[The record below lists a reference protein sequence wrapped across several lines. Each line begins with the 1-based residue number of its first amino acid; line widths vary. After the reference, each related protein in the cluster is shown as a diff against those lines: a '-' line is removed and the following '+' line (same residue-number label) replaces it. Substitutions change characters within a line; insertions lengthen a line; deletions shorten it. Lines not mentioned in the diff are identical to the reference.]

1 MPVIDVRKLS
11 KVYRTTR
18 RLPGIKGAVTT
29 LFHPTYI
36 EVTAADAVEFSM
48 QEGEFVGFL
57 GPNGAGK
64 TTTLKMLSGLLYPS
78 SGDAQVLGFRPWER
92 RNDFRRQIALVLGQ
106 KNQLWWDLPALDSL
120 ELNRAIYEVPVDRY
134 KKTVGEMTE
143 LLGVTHRLQVQVRE
157 LSLGERMKF
166 ELIESLLH
174 EPKVLFLDE
183 PTIGLAIISQQTVR
197 DFLRNVNAK
206 RRTTIVLTSH
216 NMADIKGL
224 THRVVVINGG
234 KIVFDGALSGLVEKW
249 AAAKHIKFTANRIL
263 TRGELTAFGEVTSV
277 EGPSADLKV
286 ARDKAASV
294 TAALLAQL
302 PILDLTIEDP
312 PVEDVIAEVFRA
324 QAPSTHPTSSLN

>member
-1 MPVIDVRKLS
+1 MSVIEVRKLS

-18 RLPGIKGAVTT
+18 RLPGVKGALTT
-29 LFHPTYI
+29 LLHPTYL
-36 EVTAADAVEFSM
+36 EVTAVDAVDFTLE
-48 QEGEFVGFL
+48 EGEFVGFL

-64 TTTLKMLSGLLYPS
+64 TTTLKMLAGLLFPS
-78 SGDAQVLGFRPWER
+78 SGDASVLGFRPWER
-92 RNDFRRQIALVLGQ
+92 RNDYRRQIALVLGQ

-120 ELNRAIYEVPVDRY
+120 ELNRAIYEVPRDRF
-134 KKTVGEMTE
+134 KKTVEEMTE

-166 ELIESLLH
+166 ELIASLLH
-174 EPKVLFLDE
+174 EPRILFLDE
-183 PTIGLAIISQQTVR
+183 PTIGLDIISQQTVR

-224 THRVVVINGG
+224 TSRVVVINHG
-234 KIVFDGALSGLVEKW
+234 KLVFDGALSHLVEQW
-249 AAAKHIKFTANRIL
+249 SAGKHLKFTASRAL
-263 TRGELTAFGEVTSV
+263 TRLELQPFGEVSSLD
-277 EGPSADLKV
+277 GPSADLKV
-286 ARDKAASV
+286 PRDKAAAV

-312 PVEDVIAEVFRA
+312 PVEDVIADVFRA
-324 QAPSTHPTSSLN
+324 RGPAPAAT